1 MRIFL
6 LTLASLMF
14 LGCAKD
20 SGTSTGN
27 PLVALKFDSF
37 TSTLALKTGDVGTQ
51 AVSSL
56 KLCFKRLRFRMVT
69 TTAEDEL
76 DFYLGDVT
84 ISNLGTDLGSINLPV
99 GTYDRVEFDLDDDCP
114 SGKSIQLTNTSGSF
128 STTDRISIR
137 FEGTFTHDG
146 SDDVLGMSIQQIV
159 DSLNTVTNNSQLKSK
174 AEAASGTF

>member
-6 LTLASLMF
+6 LSLASLMF

-37 TSTLALKTGDVGTQ
+37 TSTLALKTGDVGTE

-56 KLCFKRLRFRMVT
+56 KLCFKRLRFKLAN
-69 TTAEDEL
+69 TTAEDEV

-84 ISNLGTDLGSINLPV
+84 ISNLGTDLGSINLPI
-99 GTYDRVEFDLDDDCP
+99 GTYDRVEFDLDEDCP
-114 SGKSIQLTNTSGSF
+114 STKSIQLVNSSGSF

-137 FEGTFTHDG
+137 FDGTFTHTG
-146 SDDVLGMSIQQIV
+146 SSDVLGMSIQQIV
-159 DSLNTVTNNSQLKSK
+159 DSLNTVTNSSQLKAK
-174 AEAASGTF
+174 AEGASGSF

>member
-1 MRIFL
+1 MRIL
-6 LTLASLMF
+6 LVTLASLMF

-37 TSTLALKTGDVGTQ
+37 TSTLALKTGDVGAE

-69 TTAEDEL
+69 TAAEDEI

-84 ISNLGTDLGSINLPV
+84 VSNLGTDLGSINLPK

-114 SGKSIQLTNTSGSF
+114 STKSIQLTNTSGSY
-128 STTDRISIR
+128 STDDRISIR

-159 DSLNTVTNNSQLKSK
+159 DSLNTVTGSGQLKAK
-174 AEAASGTF
+174 AEAASGSF